1 MEIIVKGATIEYL
14 RKRFHRETTEK
25 IMTVALEAFH
35 PAVAI
40 AASFSKE
47 DIALA
52 AMAAE
57 IRPDARIFALDTGRL
72 NEETYEV
79 ADTIRRRLGVRI
91 EWHFPDRGAVEALE
105 RGKGLYSFRESL
117 GNRHE
122 CCGIRK
128 VGPLTRALS
137 GLKAWITGQ
146 RREHGITRTDLSTV
160 EIDGAHGG
168 ILKLNPLA
176 EWTSD
181 QVDRFLRERGLPC
194 NRLYDAGYP
203 SIGCA

>member
-1 MEIIVKGATIEYL
+1 MEMRVKEAAIESL
-14 RKRFHRETTEK
+14 RERFRGETPNE
-25 IMTVALEAFH
+25 ILALALETFH

-40 AASFSKE
+40 ASSFSKE

-105 RGKGLYSFRESL
+105 RGKGLYSFRENL

-128 VGPLTRALS
+128 VEPLSRALS

-146 RREHGITRTDLSTV
+146 RREHGVTRSNLAIV
-160 EIDGAHGG
+160 EIDRAHDG